1 MRKRPFCAVE
11 DEHCVVVRVWEST
24 NDALVRARLSTRVFT
39 AYARLRT
46 RRDMK
51 KRGRNR
57 ADESHHAAKFNSE
70 RSSFVALG
78 ERERGE
84 KKILTLSIMHFSS
97 DLLSLT
103 SRMFLCR
110 GVPGKIF
117 LTCDLKMRIFI

>member
-1 MRKRPFCAVE
+1 M
-11 DEHCVVVRVWEST
+11 RVWEST

-70 RSSFVALG
+70 RASFVALG

-84 KKILTLSIMHFSS
+84 EDSVSFHYAFFFRPSLSHES
-97 DLLSLT
+97 D
-103 SRMFLCR
+103 
-110 GVPGKIF
+110 VPLPGSPRENIF
-117 LTCDLKMRIFI
+117 DM